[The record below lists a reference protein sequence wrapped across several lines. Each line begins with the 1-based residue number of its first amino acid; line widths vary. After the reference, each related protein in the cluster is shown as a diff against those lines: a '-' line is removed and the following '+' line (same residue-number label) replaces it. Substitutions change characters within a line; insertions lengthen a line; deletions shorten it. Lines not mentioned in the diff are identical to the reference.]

1 MRFNPKAR
9 ANPGQIEHGGG
20 GGGGFGGGM
29 GGGGMRLPIPT
40 GGRFGWGTV
49 VIIILYVVI
58 QMCSGASLPGPNMGA
73 GSDGG
78 NGASQQPGQGT
89 KPGEVCT
96 GERANEADYQCDVD
110 LLTTS
115 IQDYWARAFGAQ
127 TNGTY
132 QDTVTVLFSGQTSSA
147 CGAAS
152 SAMGPFYCPNDQKVF
167 IDTSF
172 MDQMLEGQLGAQGG
186 TFALAYVLAHE
197 YGHHVENLLGVLGKA
212 RQGSGPQSDGVKIE
226 LMADCLAG
234 MWAKDATT
242 TKDAE
247 GNVIIED
254 LTQDDINRALDAAQ
268 KVGDDYIQQRSGGR
282 VSPES
287 WTHGSSEQRMK
298 WFNIG
303 LQEGSLE
310 ACDTWSAGAL

>member
-9 ANPGQIEHGGG
+9 IDPGRIDVRGPS
-20 GGGGFGGGM
+20 GGGGFGR

-73 GSDGG
+73 GSESPG
-78 NGASQQPGQGT
+78 NGAPQQPSGNET
-89 KPGEVCT
+89 CAT
-96 GERANEADYQCDVD
+96 GADANDDPYGCGVFFFEE
-110 LLTTS
+110 S
-115 IQDYWARAFGAQ
+115 IENYWNQVFQEQAGRQ
-127 TNGTY
+127 Y
-132 QDTVTVLFSGQTSSA
+132 QDTETVLFQGRTESG

-152 SAMGPFYCPNDQKVF
+152 SAMGPFYCPNDGRVY
-167 IDTSF
+167 IDRNF
-172 MDQMLEGQLGAQGG
+172 MDQMLQGQLGAEGG
-186 TFALAYVLAHE
+186 PFALAYVVAHE

-212 RQGSGPQSDGVKIE
+212 RTGAGPESDGVKIE

-234 MWAKDATT
+234 MWAKAASTQQD
-242 TKDAE
+242 DH

-303 LQEGSLE
+303 LQEGSLQ